1 MKPRKANPYK
11 ARAAA
16 LSLLV
21 HLLLLVLL
29 LVSFDWKTHQ
39 PMRVAEVDLWDA
51 LPADKPVAKPPKPDP
66 VPTPPK
72 PEPKPEPAPEPK
84 PEPKPAEPEPKA
96 EIQVKKE
103 PEKPKQPEKKPEPKK
118 QEPKK
123 PEPKKPEPKP
133 EPKKPEPKQED
144 KLKQEE
150 LKKLQQELLEENSR
164 PAPAQKQGPAQ
175 DGADVANQSEIDKY
189 LGQLQAKIKRNV
201 NRQFCG
207 TGKVELDVGISLMPT
222 GDVIGVPRILKSS
235 GLPACDEAIERAILQ
250 SQPLPVPPQPE
261 LFSRFR
267 DLKLRFRP
275 NEDG

>member
-1 MKPRKANPYK
+1 MKLRKANPYK
-11 ARAAA
+11 VRAAA

-51 LPADKPVAKPPKPDP
+51 LPADKPVAKPPKPEP
-66 VPTPPK
+66 MPEPPK

-84 PEPKPAEPEPKA
+84 PEPKPAEPEPQA

-118 QEPKK
+118 

-133 EPKKPEPKQED
+133 EPKKPEPKKED
-144 KLKQEE
+144 KVKLEE

-207 TGKVELDVGISLMPT
+207 TGKVELEVGISLMPT
-222 GDVIGVPRILKSS
+222 GDVIGMPQILRSS

-267 DLKLRFRP
+267 DLKLKFRP